1 MNRQERIDAQLR
13 AWVDGNPTHNTVDN
27 ECCPDFSC
35 CEPALLAEPAVR
47 QRFADATEQERNAML
62 GMFLGAMLANADLHV
77 HIAGEG
83 LAEQ

>member
-1 MNRQERIDAQLR
+1 MSRQERIEAQLR

-35 CEPALLAEPAVR
+35 CAPNLLAEPAVR
-47 QRFADATEQERNAML
+47 QRFVNATEQERNAML
-62 GMFLGAMLANADLHV
+62 GMFLSAMLADSNTVV

-83 LAEQ
+83 LPEQ